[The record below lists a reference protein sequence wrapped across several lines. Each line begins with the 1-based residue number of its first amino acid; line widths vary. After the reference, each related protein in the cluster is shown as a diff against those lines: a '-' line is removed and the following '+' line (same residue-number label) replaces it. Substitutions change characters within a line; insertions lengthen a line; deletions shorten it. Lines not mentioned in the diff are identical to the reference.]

1 MSYGCEFFDFVPNRL
16 EASLV
21 WGICGSLA
29 TNVLS
34 SNLGSASAR
43 HEEGCQ
49 SPRNLTL
56 DGDQIAGG
64 RRETAVTTTHK
75 IVAICGCNRNREV

>member
-1 MSYGCEFFDFVPNRL
+1 MSYECEFFDFVPNRL

-43 HEEGCQ
+43 HVEDVNH
-49 SPRNLTL
+49 P
-56 DGDQIAGG
+56 
-64 RRETAVTTTHK
+64 
-75 IVAICGCNRNREV
+75 AI